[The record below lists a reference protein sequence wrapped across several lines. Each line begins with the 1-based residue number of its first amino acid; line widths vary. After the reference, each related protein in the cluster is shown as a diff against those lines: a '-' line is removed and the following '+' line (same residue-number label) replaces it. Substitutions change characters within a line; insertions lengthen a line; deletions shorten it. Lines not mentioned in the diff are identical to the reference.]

1 MSLEMIK
8 EKLPESAK
16 DIKLNLSGLF
26 NITNLNKDQ
35 LYGTLYASA
44 LASQSKELADAIL
57 SEGQQHVDDSV
68 FTAAAG
74 ANSLMAMNNVYYRF
88 VHSVSDDEYSKMPAQ
103 LRMNFMSNPGVDKID
118 FEMFATAISAIN
130 GCAYCMDTHVKILRK
145 KGIDKAQIQNIIRI
159 AATIKA
165 TAVSL

>member
-8 EKLPESAK
+8 DRLPESAK
-16 DIKLNLSGLF
+16 DIKLNLSSLL
-26 NITNLNKDQ
+26 NITNLSIEQ

-44 LASQSKELADAIL
+44 LASQSKELAEAIIA
-57 SEGQQHVDDSV
+57 EGQQHVDGKV
-68 FTAAAG
+68 FEAAVG

-88 VHSVSDDEYSKMPAQ
+88 LHSVSDDEYSKMPPQ
-103 LRMNFMSNPGVDKID
+103 LRMNFMSNPGVDKVD

-130 GCAYCMDTHVKILRK
+130 GCAYCMDSHVKILRK
-145 KGIDKAQIQNIIRI
+145 KNVDKAQIQNIIRI
-159 AATIKA
+159 AAIIKA